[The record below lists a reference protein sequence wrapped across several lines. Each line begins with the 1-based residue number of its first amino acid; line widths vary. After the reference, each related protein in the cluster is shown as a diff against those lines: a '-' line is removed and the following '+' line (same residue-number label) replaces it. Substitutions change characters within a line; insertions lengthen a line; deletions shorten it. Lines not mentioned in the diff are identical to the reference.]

1 MRVTAS
7 ASAADPLGIPGV
19 DISFEDMP
27 DGPIRMASPATCNH
41 AAERSLGPDRV
52 VDLVMM
58 SESIQF
64 QGGEPRWPMA
74 LVMWAAF
81 LLLAALPAQLR
92 VLPHWVGYAPVMLLI
107 ALAALE
113 TQRWPGVE
121 RAITRGL
128 LLLAGV
134 ETTGAL
140 AHLVIEMIRPSG
152 QLDGIRLLASGVLL
166 WVANLCTFSL
176 IFWHVDRGSPESP
189 HWLFPDTS
197 TPGGAPSEGRT
208 TFVDYL
214 FLGFSTATS
223 LGRSDALPVTAC
235 AKLLMMLERAIS
247 IVSVI
252 ALTVLSRALPIPA
265 L

>member
-1 MRVTAS
+1 
-7 ASAADPLGIPGV
+7 
-19 DISFEDMP
+19 
-27 DGPIRMASPATCNH
+27 
-41 AAERSLGPDRV
+41 
-52 VDLVMM
+52 
-58 SESIQF
+58 
-64 QGGEPRWPMA
+64 
-74 LVMWAAF
+74 
-81 LLLAALPAQLR
+81 
-92 VLPHWVGYAPVMLLI
+92 
-107 ALAALE
+107 
-113 TQRWPGVE
+113 
-121 RAITRGL
+121 
-128 LLLAGV
+128 
-134 ETTGAL
+134 
-140 AHLVIEMIRPSG
+140 MIRPSG

-166 WVANLCTFSL
+166 WAANLCTFSL
-176 IFWHVDRGSPESP
+176 IFWHVDRGNPDSRSTRARKP

-197 TPGGAPSEGRT
+197 TPSGAPSEGRT